1 MIKDKFSTELIA
13 RLKVI
18 EDSVREIRQELA
30 RRVRERLAKKLL
42 KNKKKREGVRDSVK

>member
-1 MIKDKFSTELIA
+1 LVEDKFSTELIA

-30 RRVRERLAKKLL
+30 RRVRERLGNKLIKNRKK
-42 KNKKKREGVRDSVK
+42 